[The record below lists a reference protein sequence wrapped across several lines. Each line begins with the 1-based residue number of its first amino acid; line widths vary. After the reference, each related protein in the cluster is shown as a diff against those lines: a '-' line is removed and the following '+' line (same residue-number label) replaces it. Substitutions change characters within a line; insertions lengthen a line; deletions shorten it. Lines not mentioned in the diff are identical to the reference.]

1 MKLKEEASF
10 GSVVKRIENQQEQI
24 DMLIELANNL
34 TENLVSIQKSVK
46 YYDKKLEKV
55 ISLQQIVC
63 QRLDY
68 IENFLD
74 QNFGGQD
81 TDQDKEE
88 RIIN

>member
-1 MKLKEEASF
+1 MYMNK
-10 GSVVKRIENQQEQI
+10 QQEQI

-34 TENLVSIQKSVK
+34 TESVVELQQ
-46 YYDKKLEKV
+46 YNKKIEKV
-55 ISLQQIVC
+55 VALQKIVC

-74 QNFGGQD
+74 QNFG
-81 TDQDKEE
+81 TDENEEE

>member
-34 TENLVSIQKSVK
+34 TEREGDRQKF
-46 YYDKKLEKV
+46 DKTIENV
-55 ISLQQIVC
+55 ISLQKIIC

-74 QNFGGQD
+74 QSFGEND
-81 TDQDKEE
+81 EE

>member
-1 MKLKEEASF
+1 MKLKE
-10 GSVVKRIENQQEQI
+10 QQEKI

-34 TENLVSIQKSVK
+34 TENLVSIQTSVK

-55 ISLQQIVC
+55 ISLQKIVC

-74 QNFGGQD
+74 QNFGKEED
-81 TDQDKEE
+81 EEE

>member
-1 MKLKEEASF
+1 MYMNK
-10 GSVVKRIENQQEQI
+10 QQEQI

-34 TENLVSIQKSVK
+34 TESVVELQQ
-46 YYDKKLEKV
+46 YNKKIEKV
-55 ISLQQIVC
+55 VALQKIVC

-74 QNFGGQD
+74 QNFGIREED
-81 TDQDKEE
+81 EEE

>member
-10 GSVVKRIENQQEQI
+10 GSVVKRIEKQQEQI

-34 TENLVSIQKSVK
+34 TEREGDRQKF
-46 YYDKKLEKV
+46 DKTIENV
-55 ISLQQIVC
+55 ISLQKIIC

-74 QNFGGQD
+74 QSFGEND
-81 TDQDKEE
+81 EE

>member
-1 MKLKEEASF
+1 MKLKE
-10 GSVVKRIENQQEQI
+10 QQEQI

-46 YYDKKLEKV
+46 YYDKKIENL
-55 ISLQQIVC
+55 ISLQKIVC

-81 TDQDKEE
+81 KDQDKEE

>member
-1 MKLKEEASF
+1 MKLKEH
-10 GSVVKRIENQQEQI
+10 QEKI

-34 TENLVSIQKSVK
+34 TEREGDRQKF
-46 YYDKKLEKV
+46 DKTIENV
-55 ISLQQIVC
+55 ISLQKIVC

-74 QNFGGQD
+74 QSFGEND
-81 TDQDKEE
+81 EE

>member
-24 DMLIELANNL
+24 DMLIKLANNL
-34 TENLVSIQKSVK
+34 TEREGDRQKF
-46 YYDKKLEKV
+46 DKTIENV
-55 ISLQQIVC
+55 ISLQKIVC

-74 QNFGGQD
+74 QSFGEND
-81 TDQDKEE
+81 EE

>member
-1 MKLKEEASF
+1 MKLKE
-10 GSVVKRIENQQEQI
+10 QQEKI
-24 DMLIELANNL
+24 NMLIELANNL

-81 TDQDKEE
+81 KDQDKEK

>member
-1 MKLKEEASF
+1 MKLKE
-10 GSVVKRIENQQEQI
+10 QQEQI

-34 TENLVSIQKSVK
+34 TEREGDRQKF
-46 YYDKKLEKV
+46 DKTIENV
-55 ISLQQIVC
+55 ISLQKIVC

-74 QNFGGQD
+74 QSFGEND
-81 TDQDKEE
+81 EE

>member
-1 MKLKEEASF
+1 MKLKEH
-10 GSVVKRIENQQEQI
+10 QEKI

-34 TENLVSIQKSVK
+34 TENLVAIQKSIK

-55 ISLQQIVC
+55 ISLQKIVC

-74 QNFGGQD
+74 QSFGEND
-81 TDQDKEE
+81 EE

>member
-1 MKLKEEASF
+1 MKLEK
-10 GSVVKRIENQQEQI
+10 QI
-24 DMLIELANNL
+24 DMLTELANNL

-55 ISLQQIVC
+55 VSLQQIVC

-74 QNFGGQD
+74 QNFGGRD
-81 TDQDKEE
+81 KDQDKEE

>member
-1 MKLKEEASF
+1 MNKQEHIL
-10 GSVVKRIENQQEQI
+10 QEQI

-34 TENLVSIQKSVK
+34 TESVVELQK
-46 YYDKKLEKV
+46 YNKKIEKV
-55 ISLQQIVC
+55 VALQKIVC

-74 QNFGGQD
+74 QNFGD
-81 TDQDKEE
+81 RAEDEEE